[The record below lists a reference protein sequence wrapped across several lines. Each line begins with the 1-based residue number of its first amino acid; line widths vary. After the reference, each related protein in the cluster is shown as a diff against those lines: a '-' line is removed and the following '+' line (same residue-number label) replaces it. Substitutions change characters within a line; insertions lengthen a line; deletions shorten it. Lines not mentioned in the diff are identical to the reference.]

1 VAIGCSYQA
10 DRKNQLG
17 KVGGNRYSSL
27 IDNATENDMNAAAT
41 KEMAQILVVTSLE
54 STAKKC
60 GLTVRQVLD
69 AIQAD
74 AESGEFSQ
82 ITRTFMQYRTAGEEF
97 IKSGKAQEFLQLAA
111 A

>member
-1 VAIGCSYQA
+1 
-10 DRKNQLG
+10 
-17 KVGGNRYSSL
+17 
-27 IDNATENDMNAAAT
+27 MNAAAT

-60 GLTVRQVLD
+60 GLTVRQVLET
-69 AIQAD
+69 IQSD

-82 ITRTFMQYRTAGEEF
+82 STRTFMQYRAAGEDF